1 MDFNEYQIQAQRT
14 SNKKAD
20 NIDHILNG
28 LMGLNGEAGECIDIL
43 KKYFFQGHEFGQE
56 EKEIEHVDSEL
67 VEVGSFSFTT
77 NYKKPEDCKN
87 MKELYQLA
95 KSRGYKPGWAYYQ
108 GKLRGFI

>member
-1 MDFNEYQIQAQRT
+1 MDPRKEANRVKEIEPVKQCPECFYTVKRNTTICPECSYQ
-14 SNKKAD
+14 
-20 NIDHILNG
+20 
-28 LMGLNGEAGECIDIL
+28 
-43 KKYFFQGHEFGQE
+43 FGQE

-108 GKLRGFI
+108 GKLRGFM